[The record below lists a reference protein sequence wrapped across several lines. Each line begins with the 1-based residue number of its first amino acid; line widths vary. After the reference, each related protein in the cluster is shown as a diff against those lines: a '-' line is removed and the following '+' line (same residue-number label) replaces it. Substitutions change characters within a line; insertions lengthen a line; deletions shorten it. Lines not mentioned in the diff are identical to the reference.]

1 VKGHQSEAGLE
12 ISTVPA
18 SAISTRM
25 REEIL
30 DLCQRAYNED
40 LRAALEAFND
50 PIHVVGTIQG
60 TIVSHALWIT
70 RWLIPNDGGKLRTAY
85 IETVATDPLRQRR
98 GYASAIMRALVEQ
111 VTDWEL
117 AALCTSDQGR
127 SLYEKLGWETW
138 RGPLY
143 IRDSSGL
150 TETPGE
156 TVLIH
161 RLRRTPTI
169 DLAGSLSA
177 EWRPGE
183 LW

>member
-1 VKGHQSEAGLE
+1 M
-12 ISTVPA
+12 STP
-18 SAISTRM
+18 M
-25 REEIL
+25 RENIL

-40 LRAALEAFND
+40 LRAALEAFDD
-50 PIHVVGTIQG
+50 PIHVVGTIEG

-85 IETVATDPLRQRR
+85 VETVATDPVRQRR

-127 SLYEKLGWETW
+127 PLYEKLGWETW

-143 IRDSSGL
+143 VRDSSGL

-161 RLRRTPTI
+161 RLRRTPRI